1 MTSVSILAGTGGSNA
16 YTIPKSLRF
25 RAPSTTYMNRTPAS
39 TTNQKTWTW
48 SGWVKRGTLNADSV
62 LFGARQLSVSIPYT
76 YFGFNVTTDILA
88 FNSSASA
95 ALYTT
100 QVFQDSTAWY
110 HIVYA
115 VDTTQATAAN
125 RIKLYVNGLQVTAF
139 GTAIYPAQNAD
150 MGINS
155 TIPHYHGV
163 TTNGI
168 GSYLAYYDGN
178 MAEVNFVDGQALA
191 ASSFGTFDTNGVW
204 QPIKYSGTYGTNG
217 FYLAFNSASTT
228 AALGT
233 DSSPNGNTW
242 TTNNFSVTT
251 PGFDYDSLTDTPTSY
266 SATVSNYCTLNPL
279 NSGSGLTP
287 DYGGLRVTSSAG
299 AWRSSVG
306 TIGMSTGKWYFEAYV
321 SAITTGVMVGMSVS
335 TFSWNENYATPSKS
349 WSYYSSTGNKFGN
362 STSGAYGASYIAG
375 AIIGVAFDAD
385 AQTLTFYKNGTSQGT
400 AFTSFTGYPAGT
412 MFFPYVSVYNATVQI
427 NFGQQPFTYTPP
439 TGYKSYNTYNLPTAP
454 IGNGALY
461 TAATTYTGNGTSL
474 TVNNGTNTTIGTTFQ
489 PDMVW
494 YKSRSAATA
503 HGVFDVLRGV
513 NALIQPN
520 TTSAEGTISGVTA
533 FNSTGFTVGSNGDGN
548 ANTAT
553 FVGWQW
559 KAGGTGVSN
568 ANGSITSTV
577 SANTAAGFSVVTYTG
592 TGANGTIGHG
602 LSAAPSMIITK
613 SRSLAGSNWTVYH
626 SIVGNTGALL
636 LNTTNATI
644 ASANYWNNTSP
655 TSSVFTVGIDGGV
668 NQSSQT
674 YVAYCWSAVQGYSA
688 FGSTLGNANAL
699 GWFVFTGFRP
709 RFVMLKASSTTSDWA
724 MLDSSRSPYNQA
736 NAMLLADT
744 AAAEVTNQAV
754 IDFCSNGFVLRSNP
768 TFNANGVTYIYAAFA
783 ESPFNTARA
792 F

>member
-25 RAPSTTYMNRTPAS
+25 RAPASTYLNRTF
-39 TTNQKTWTW
+39 TTPTNNKIFTW
-48 SGWVKRGTLNADSV
+48 SGWIKFGSINSSLYPV
-62 LFGARQLSVSIPYT
+62 LFSANSGTDELLFGGSGGSYPSQLIYNMNGAVAANI
-76 YFGFNVTTDILA
+76 TTSQQFLDA
-88 FNSSASA
+88 
-95 ALYTT
+95 
-100 QVFQDSTAWY
+100 TAWY
-110 HIVYA
+110 HIVLS

-125 RIKLYVNGLQVTAF
+125 RVKLYVNGAQVTALA
-139 GTAIYPAQNAD
+139 TTTYPTQNYTPS
-150 MGINS
+150 MNS
-155 TIPHYHGV
+155 AVVHQIGND
-163 TTNGI
+163 TTGR
-168 GSYLAYYDGN
+168 YFDGA
-178 MAEVNFVDGQALA
+178 MAEVNFIDGQALA

-204 QPIKYSGTYGTNG
+204 QPIKYSSTYGTNG
-217 FYLAFNSASTT
+217 FYLSFNSASTT

-266 SATVSNYCTLNPL
+266 SATVSNYCILNSL
-279 NSGSGLTP
+279 NSGTGLIP

-461 TAATTYTGNGTSL
+461 TAVTTYTGNGTSL

-494 YKSRSAATA
+494 MKSRSAATDHA
-503 HGVFDVLRGV
+503 IYDVLRG
-513 NALIQPN
+513 ATIDLASN
-520 TTSAEGTISGVTA
+520 TTAAETTQSTGLTA
-533 FNSTGFTVGSNGDGN
+533 FGSTGFTIGSLAKVNTN
-548 ANTAT
+548 AAT
-553 FVGWQW
+553 YVGWQW
-559 KAGGTGVSN
+559 KANGAGVSN
-568 ANGSITSTV
+568 TNGSTTSTV
-577 SANTAAGFSVVTYTG
+577 SANTTTGFSVVTYTG
-592 TGANGTIGHG
+592 TGANATVGHG
-602 LSAAPSMIITK
+602 LGVAPSMIIL
-613 SRSLAGSNWTVYH
+613 RAR
-626 SIVGNTGALL
+626 SIVENWPTWHIGLTSAAYVLT
-636 LNTTNATI
+636 LNTTNAQ
-644 ASANYWNNTSP
+644 ASVPSVFNSTLP
-655 TSSVFTVGIDGGV
+655 TSSVFSIGTSTGAGG
-668 NQSSQT
+668 SGTT
-674 YVAYCWSAVQGYSA
+674 YVAYCWAAVQGYSS
-688 FGSTLGNANAL
+688 FGTTLGNANAL

-709 RFVMLKASSTTSDWA
+709 RFVMLKASSAVSDWA

-744 AAAEVTNQAV
+744 AAAEVTNQIV
-754 IDFCSNGFVLRSNP
+754 IDFCSNGFVVRSNP